1 MTPTLRFTTG
11 SLAGRTFPLSQGET
25 RVGRDPSVELPIPEP
40 DQRFVSRIHAVLIRE
55 GERVVLVDRDST
67 NGTLVNG
74 QPVRRVALA
83 HGDEVRFGRQ
93 GPVARFQGVVP
104 GALPTELA
112 GSGTGEDVS
121 TRLAG
126 AGEALP
132 WPRPGAG
139 AWGSGA
145 GAGAVPPGSSPPHP
159 NLPSPPRHPPSPPP
173 VPGGPAPSSPGER
186 PSQLVRRLVDEAL
199 AREGPRRRGRPV
211 LLALGVMALVGVAAL
226 GSRWVAPAT
235 GSEDTFR
242 ALAEDYT
249 ERVVL
254 VEVGVQVGDQY
265 VKLSN
270 GSGFVADPAGLIV
283 TNKHV
288 VRGELYTPSMACIAE
303 SFRRRRLSF
312 ADALVI
318 SVWQGG
324 TAFRQNPANAAGDPG
339 LGFST
344 STRTLELA
352 ASAPDNLQPART
364 VGCPDF
370 FGGPDFTLTWRAH
383 ATDNN
388 DLAVLRVT
396 DSLPAIPLADDVP
409 EADAPVMVFGFPNG
423 VTPLETNQ
431 AEPLRRTGRVLRTQE
446 TIQIDAVVL
455 HGNSGGPLIDA
466 RGEVVGITTR
476 GPAETLNMAIRVD
489 HARRLLDRVRRGV
502 DP

>member
-11 SLAGRTFPLSQGET
+11 SMAGRAFPLAEGET
-25 RVGRDPSVELPIPEP
+25 RVGRDPSLELPIPEP
-40 DQRFVSRIHAVLIRE
+40 DQRFVSRIHAALIRE
-55 GERVVLVDRDST
+55 GDRVVLEDRDST

-74 QPVRRVALA
+74 EAVRRVALA

-93 GPVARFQGVVP
+93 GPVARFEGVVR
-104 GALPTELA
+104 GAFPTEMA

-126 AGEALP
+126 VGEAAP
-132 WPRPGAG
+132 WPRPGSPG
-139 AWGSGA
+139 AGSG
-145 GAGAVPPGSSPPHP
+145 GA
-159 NLPSPPRHPPSPPP
+159 PRQPPPP
-173 VPGGPAPSSPGER
+173 VPGGLAPSSPGER

-199 AREGPRRRGRPV
+199 AREGPRRKGRPV
-211 LLALGVMALVGVAAL
+211 LMALGVVALVGMAAL
-226 GSRWVAPAT
+226 GSRWMTPAA

-254 VEVGVQVGDQY
+254 VEVGVQVGEQY

-288 VRGELYTPSMACIAE
+288 VRGELYTSSMACIAE

-324 TAFRQNPANAAGDPG
+324 TPFRQNPTQSAGDQG

-364 VGCPDF
+364 VGCSDF
-370 FGGPDFTLTWRAH
+370 FGGSGFNLSWRAH

-423 VTPLETNQ
+423 VTPLETNE

-466 RGEVVGITTR
+466 RGDVVGITTR

-489 HARRLLDRVRRGV
+489 HARRLLDRVRQGA
-502 DP
+502 DG

>member
-11 SLAGRTFPLSQGET
+11 SLAGRAFPLAEGET
-25 RVGRDPSVELPIPEP
+25 RVGRDPSLELPIPEP

-55 GERVVLVDRDST
+55 GDRVVLEDRDST

-74 QPVRRVALA
+74 EAVRRVALTP
-83 HGDEVRFGRQ
+83 GDEVRFGRQ
-93 GPVARFQGVVP
+93 GPVARFEGAVP
-104 GALPTELA
+104 AAFPTEMA

-126 AGEALP
+126 VGEAAP
-132 WPRPGAG
+132 WPRPG
-139 AWGSGA
+139 SPGA
-145 GAGAVPPGSSPPHP
+145 GPG
-159 NLPSPPRHPPSPPP
+159 
-173 VPGGPAPSSPGER
+173 GER

-199 AREGPRRRGRPV
+199 AREGPRRKGRPV
-211 LLALGVMALVGVAAL
+211 LMALGVVALVGMAAL
-226 GSRWVAPAT
+226 GSRWMAPGAGT
-235 GSEDTFR
+235 EATFR

-288 VRGELYTPSMACIAE
+288 VRGELYTSSMACIAE

-312 ADALVI
+312 EDALVI

-324 TAFRQNPANAAGDPG
+324 TPFRHNPTQSAGDQG

-370 FGGPDFTLTWRAH
+370 FGGSDFNLSCRAH

-396 DSLPAIPLADDVP
+396 DSLPALPLAEDVP

-423 VTPLETNQ
+423 VTPLETNE

-489 HARRLLDRVRRGV
+489 HARRLLDRVRQGA
-502 DP
+502 DG

>member
-11 SLAGRTFPLSQGET
+11 SMAGRAFPLAEGET
-25 RVGRDPSVELPIPEP
+25 RVGRDPSVELPIPEA
-40 DQRFVSRIHAVLIRE
+40 DQRFVSRIHAVLIRD
-55 GERVVLVDRDST
+55 GDRVVLEDRDST

-74 QPVRRVALA
+74 EAVRRVALA

-93 GPVARFQGVVP
+93 GPVARFE
-104 GALPTELA
+104 GAVREAFRTELA
-112 GSGTGEDVS
+112 GSGAGDDVS

-132 WPRPGAG
+132 WPRPGADASGSSDG
-139 AWGSGA
+139 AR
-145 GAGAVPPGSSPPHP
+145 AVPPGSSVPPPNFQSPRQPPH
-159 NLPSPPRHPPSPPP
+159 SPPP
-173 VPGGPAPSSPGER
+173 VPAGTAPSSPGER

-199 AREGPRRRGRPV
+199 AREGPRRKGRPV
-211 LLALGVMALVGVAAL
+211 LLALGVVALVGMAAL
-226 GSRWVAPAT
+226 GSRWMAPAA

-254 VEVGVQVGDQY
+254 VEVGVQVGEQY
-265 VKLSN
+265 IKLSN

-288 VRGELYTPSMACIAE
+288 VRGELYTSSMACIAE

-312 ADALVI
+312 ADARVI

-324 TAFRQNPANAAGDPG
+324 TPFRQNPTQSAGDQG
-339 LGFST
+339 LGFS
-344 STRTLELA
+344 SSLGTLELA

-364 VGCPDF
+364 VGCSDF
-370 FGGPDFTLTWRAH
+370 FGGANFNLSWRGH

-423 VTPLETNQ
+423 VTPLETNE

-466 RGEVVGITTR
+466 RGDVVGITTR

-489 HARRLLDRVRRGV
+489 HARRLLDRVRQGA
-502 DP
+502 DG

>member
-1 MTPTLRFTTG
+1 MTPTLRFTSG
-11 SLAGRTFPLSQGET
+11 SLTGRAFPLSEGET
-25 RVGRDPSVELPIPEP
+25 RVGRDPSVELPIPEA

-55 GERVVLVDRDST
+55 GDRVVLEDRDST

-74 QPVRRVALA
+74 ESVRRVALA

-93 GPVARFQGVVP
+93 GPVARFE
-104 GALPTELA
+104 GAVREVFPTELA
-112 GSGTGEDVS
+112 GSGAGDEVS

-126 AGEALP
+126 SGEAPP
-132 WPRPGAG
+132 WPRPGSPG
-139 AWGSGA
+139 AGSG
-145 GAGAVPPGSSPPHP
+145 GA
-159 NLPSPPRHPPSPPP
+159 PRQPPPP

-199 AREGPRRRGRPV
+199 AREGPRRKGRPV
-211 LLALGVMALVGVAAL
+211 LMALGVVALIGMAAL
-226 GSRWVAPAT
+226 GSRWMAPAA

-288 VRGELYTPSMACIAE
+288 VRGELYTSSMACIAE

-312 ADALVI
+312 ADARVI

-324 TAFRQNPANAAGDPG
+324 TAFRQNPANTAGDPG

-344 STRTLELA
+344 SLGTLELA

-364 VGCPDF
+364 VGCSDF
-370 FGGPDFTLTWRAH
+370 FGGSGFNLSWRAH
-383 ATDNN
+383 STDNN

-423 VTPLETNQ
+423 VTPLETNE

-489 HARRLLDRVRRGV
+489 HARRLLDRVRQGADR
-502 DP
+502 